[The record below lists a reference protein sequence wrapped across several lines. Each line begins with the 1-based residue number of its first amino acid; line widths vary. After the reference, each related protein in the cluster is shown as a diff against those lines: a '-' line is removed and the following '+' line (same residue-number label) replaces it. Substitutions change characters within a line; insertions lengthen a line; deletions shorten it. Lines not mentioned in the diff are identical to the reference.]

1 MITNLQEAVYFIRG
15 GGGGGKF
22 MAYGIIVAQIVE
34 HSASN
39 VRSCMNW

>member
-1 MITNLQEAVYFIRG
+1 MITNLQEAMYFIR
-15 GGGGGKF
+15 GGGKF